1 MNKTNGRKIYVIFTA
16 DICMTGGMQCW
27 VAGKAK
33 SLEQLGWEVHIFFSS
48 IGKKK
53 KAIISSLDKYVG
65 GRVVELH
72 HTPTFYPRIIQ
83 ERIIKKLLQSIG
95 ETTPEDTI
103 YIESQDENAM
113 WAEIIASRLKGKH
126 FFFICNEKFRKP
138 YHNYEDHMDFYD
150 FKHRRREMAGEVDD
164 ELQRFFDGIKTVSP
178 EERYTF
184 LLDEDPIQETDND
197 KVNQL
202 RRYDWN
208 ICYIGRA
215 LKEYVPN
222 IYSGVAAF
230 SKKHPEK
237 TIQFIILGDAKDRK
251 LLIDSTLKGIDNL
264 TITELGN
271 VVPIPKSLFPKIDVA
286 IAGSGS
292 ARCAVYEGVPTI
304 LASPASHLSS
314 GLLGYDTKDFL
325 DCEQGEGVIVDSF
338 DNQLERVLVDKV
350 QNKLKFDFIPKD
362 DPMNCTLQ
370 NLKLFEDSEQSLEYF
385 SEDSL
390 RQEKYINYFE
400 ISRLYFK
407 NIVKTFSF
415 YLNSITQKMK

>member
-164 ELQRFFDGIKTVSP
+164 QMQRFFDGIKVVNP
-178 EERYTF
+178 EESYIF

-202 RRYDWN
+202 TREDWN

-215 LKEYVPN
+215 MKEYVPN

-230 SKKHPEK
+230 SKKHSEK
-237 TIQFIILGDAKDRK
+237 KIQFIILGDAKDRK
-251 LLIDSTLKGIDNL
+251 PLIDNTLKGIDNL

-271 VVPIPKSLFPKIDVA
+271 VVPIPKSLFPKVDVV

-292 ARCAVYEGVPTI
+292 ARCAAYEGTPTI
-304 LASPASHLSS
+304 LASPVSRLSS

-325 DCEQGEGVIVDSF
+325 DCEQGVIADTF

-350 QNKLKFDFIPKD
+350 QEKMKFDFVTKN
-362 DPMNCTLQ
+362 DPMACTLQ
-370 NLKLFEDSEQSLEYF
+370 NLRLFEDSEQSLEYF
-385 SEDSL
+385 PEEVL
-390 RQEKYINYFE
+390 RQGKYINYIE
-400 ISRLYFK
+400 IFKLYFK
-407 NIVKTFSF
+407 DAIKTFSY
-415 YLNSITQKMK
+415 YLKTITPKR